1 MSCYF
6 GKIKSRKADAWE
18 EKKEVKKK
26 IQEIHTKILPRAYSC
41 LGFSCVGGH
50 NNGSLQEF
58 SI

>member
-1 MSCYF
+1 MGGEER
-6 GKIKSRKADAWE
+6 GKE
-18 EKKEVKKK
+18 EN
-26 IQEIHTKILPRAYSC
+26 TRDTYLLKILPRAYSC